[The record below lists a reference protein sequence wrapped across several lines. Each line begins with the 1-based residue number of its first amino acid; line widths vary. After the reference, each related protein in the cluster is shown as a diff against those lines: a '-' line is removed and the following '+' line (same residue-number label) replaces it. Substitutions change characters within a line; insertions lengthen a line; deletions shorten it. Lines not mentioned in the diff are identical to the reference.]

1 MKPGIIKILS
11 VLLLAAPLVY
21 GQCPSYKY
29 QPEVLLNYGYA
40 TGNEVIANVN
50 EAIKGVGRTHTDQTY
65 SSGPAFVSVRYYVYS
80 CMAFGLTCGYN
91 NQKGATI
98 ESGVGSSPVTTS
110 TYNNKVITVA
120 LETYYIYK
128 FRKYVDL
135 YTYVG
140 VGPAFTTR
148 DKDILVT
155 AVNAVPSTTTSR
167 TDAFSLHYTPI
178 GVRFGGRLGGFA
190 EIGMGYKGLFSTGL
204 SFRFGRPWCKR

>member
-1 MKPGIIKILS
+1 MVSFIKYCGFF
-11 VLLLAAPLVY
+11 LLFVITAARA
-21 GQCPSYKY
+21 QCPSYKY
-29 QPEVLLNYGYA
+29 QPELLLNYGYA

-50 EAIKGVGRTHTDQTY
+50 EAIKGVGRKRTEQTY
-65 SSGPAFVSVRYYVYS
+65 SSGPAFVTIRYYVYS
-80 CMAFGLTCGYN
+80 CMAFGFTGGYN

-98 ESGVGSSPVTTS
+98 DVAGSLALTTS
-110 TYNNKVITVA
+110 TYNNKVVTIA

-135 YTYVG
+135 YTYFG
-140 VGPAFTTR
+140 FGPSFTTKET
-148 DKDILVT
+148 DVLVT
-155 AVNAVPSTTTSR
+155 PVNSVASTTTTR
-167 TDAFSLHYTPI
+167 TDAFSLHYTPL